1 MSIGEETRDEFR
13 QVAEDLAQV
22 GSRTGKLADR
32 LTSLLA
38 LVTTVTRGSSHP
50 LVQQTEARL
59 RRAIKLLGE
68 AATSSESARTA
79 VDEYMSQTGI
89 GDSPSATSSPST
101 DSDFSALV
109 EQARVTLP
117 PGRVGSQTKGKWIGT
132 DGVRQ
137 DLRSGDGDEWYVKA
151 RQLAAS
157 FPPQLRAASRLAVHL
172 EVKFAV
178 RMREEGR
185 L

>member
-13 QVAEDLAQV
+13 HVAEDLAQV